1 MNKFSFKL
9 EPLYEFRQRLE
20 ELSRKEFS
28 EALRTLSEE
37 ESKLAALKDLYRK
50 SSEEID
56 KLKEE
61 NAAGQELDLY
71 YTYVTGLKKHIE
83 EQARI
88 ISSVK
93 AGLEEKRR
101 SLIEASK
108 NKKAV
113 EILKERSY
121 NLFVEGSNREAQKIS
136 DDMAAV
142 RFKRKTHE

>member
-1 MNKFSFKL
+1 
-9 EPLYEFRQRLE
+9 
-20 ELSRKEFS
+20 
-28 EALRTLSEE
+28 
-37 ESKLAALKDLYRK
+37 
-50 SSEEID
+50 
-56 KLKEE
+56 LKEE